1 MATRKTTATTTAA
14 PVAAKPA
21 AVPPAAPAPQPA
33 AAPAPAPVAQS
44 SDHSGDAP
52 AGAWRARVRMYRQGL
67 GDCFLITL
75 PRQAGNPHGPYYV
88 VIDCGV
94 ILGTENASD
103 KMEKVVQDI
112 IATTGGRI
120 DLLLATHEHWDH
132 LSGFVQAQDL
142 WQKSLHVGEV
152 WVGWTEDPNDKL
164 AQTLQGDS
172 QAMRMGLAAAAGRL
186 RMAGSDD
193 AASEVAGMLEFFGAA
208 GSSTSDA
215 LAVVKKLSSNLRFC
229 LPQDAPVALE
239 GTGVTAYVL
248 GPPHDEKLLKQC
260 TPSATGGDAYGA
272 DAMAA
277 FGAAAAPPD
286 ADGDGLNAPF
296 DDTFHI
302 PLDAAKQ
309 VQFFQDRYWGENADS
324 SEKDQSWRR
333 IDGSWLDMASGLA
346 LQLDSA
352 TNNTSLVVALEIP
365 GGEVLLFAAD
375 AQAGN
380 WISWQNLSWSVN
392 GKNVTGPDLL
402 NRTVFYKV
410 GHHGSHNATLRAH
423 GLEEMK
429 ALQATMIP
437 VDHAMALKKRWGAM
451 PLPELVQ
458 RLGEVTAGRVIRT
471 DEPVPATL
479 SARVRAEA
487 DLYYEITF

>member
-1 MATRKTTATTTAA
+1 
-14 PVAAKPA
+14 
-21 AVPPAAPAPQPA
+21 
-33 AAPAPAPVAQS
+33 
-44 SDHSGDAP
+44 
-52 AGAWRARVRMYRQGL
+52 
-67 GDCFLITL
+67 
-75 PRQAGNPHGPYYV
+75 
-88 VIDCGV
+88 
-94 ILGTENASD
+94 
-103 KMEKVVQDI
+103 
-112 IATTGGRI
+112 
-120 DLLLATHEHWDH
+120 
-132 LSGFVQAQDL
+132 
-142 WQKSLHVGEV
+142 
-152 WVGWTEDPNDKL
+152 
-164 AQTLQGDS
+164 
-172 QAMRMGLAAAAGRL
+172 
-186 RMAGSDD
+186 
-193 AASEVAGMLEFFGAA
+193 
-208 GSSTSDA
+208 
-215 LAVVKKLSSNLRFC
+215 
-229 LPQDAPVALE
+229 
-239 GTGVTAYVL
+239 VL

-296 DDTFHI
+296 DDTLHI